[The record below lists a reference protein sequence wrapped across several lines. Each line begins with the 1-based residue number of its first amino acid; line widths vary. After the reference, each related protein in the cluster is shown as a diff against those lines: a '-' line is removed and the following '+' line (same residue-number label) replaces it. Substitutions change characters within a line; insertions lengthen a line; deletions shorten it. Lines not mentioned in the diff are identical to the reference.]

1 MKEQREIR
9 RKLTQIEEHDPGIWP
24 DEWRVQQR
32 KGWIDALN
40 WVLKT
45 ESAEKAAVHLAEF
58 EEAETEVEA

>member
-9 RKLTQIEEHDPGIWP
+9 RKLRYCEDYDLGLWP

-40 WVLKT
+40 WVLIFKY
-45 ESAEKAAVHLAEF
+45 E
-58 EEAETEVEA
+58 